1 MSPLL
6 SPNIFVV
13 IMAGGR
19 GTRFWPRSRH
29 QEPKQFI
36 NIVGSESL
44 LRTTV
49 NRLSGLVDKDHILII
64 TTEDLVSQTQK
75 NLPELPVE
83 NILVEPEG
91 RNTGPC
97 LAFALTM
104 LEPRAAGGTMVVLS
118 ADHWIGDTAL
128 FQQDIQ
134 TAVTHAETKQ
144 HMVVFGIHPTHPET
158 GYGYIEAESPTGLSR
173 VKSFK
178 EKPQLDQ
185 AIDYLKDPHQLWN
198 AGMFVWTFK
207 TLRSAFLEYSPQ
219 GLGLLDEWKRAGS
232 DMTQLKT
239 IYTKIEAA
247 PIDIQIVEKSKNVS
261 VLVAQFP
268 WSDVGSWQTASS
280 FLTKD
285 KEGNGSEGTV
295 LFLNSHDT
303 AVFGTER
310 LIAVAGV
317 KDLIIVDSGDALLI
331 CHKDQVQ
338 SVKQIVEKLKQQGR
352 TDFL

>member
-1 MSPLL
+1 MSSLL
-6 SPNIFVV
+6 GSNVFVV

-29 QEPKQFI
+29 ENPKQFI

-49 NRLSGLVDKDHILII
+49 NRLNGLVAIDHILVI

-75 NLPELPVE
+75 NLPELPKG

-97 LAFALTM
+97 LALALTI
-104 LEPRAAGGTMVVLS
+104 LESRTPDGTMVVLS
-118 ADHWIGDTAL
+118 ADHWIGDTAA

-134 TAVTHAETKQ
+134 TAVVHAETHQ
-144 HMVVFGIHPTHPET
+144 DMVVFGIHPTHPET
-158 GYGYIEAESPTGLSR
+158 GYGYIEAEKVTGLSR
-173 VKSFK
+173 VKRFK

-207 TLRSAFLEYSPQ
+207 TLRAAFIEHAPR
-219 GLGLLDEWKRAGS
+219 GLSLLDAWKNNGS
-232 DMTQLKT
+232 DIGRLKAL
-239 IYTKIEAA
+239 YSQIEAE
-247 PIDIQIVEKSKNVS
+247 PIDIQIVEKSKNVC
-261 VLVAQFP
+261 VVVAQFL
-268 WSDVGSWQTASS
+268 WSDVGSWQAASS
-280 FLTKD
+280 FLKKD
-285 KEGNGSEGTV
+285 NDGNGSDGTV
-295 LFLNSHDT
+295 LFLNSRDT
-303 AVFGTER
+303 AVFGSDR

-317 KDLIIVDSGDALLI
+317 RDLIVVDSGNALLI
-331 CHKDQVQ
+331 CHKDQAQ
-338 SVKQIVEKLKQQGR
+338 SVKQIVEKLKQQGQ
-352 TDFL
+352 TDLL

>member
-239 IYTKIEAA
+239 IYTKIEAE

-268 WSDVGSWQTASS
+268 WSEVGSWQSAIS
-280 FLTKD
+280 FLS
-285 KEGNGSEGTV
+285 NV
-295 LFLNSHDT
+295 
-303 AVFGTER
+303 
-310 LIAVAGV
+310 
-317 KDLIIVDSGDALLI
+317 
-331 CHKDQVQ
+331 
-338 SVKQIVEKLKQQGR
+338 
-352 TDFL
+352 

>member
-1 MSPLL
+1 
-6 SPNIFVV
+6 
-13 IMAGGR
+13 
-19 GTRFWPRSRH
+19 
-29 QEPKQFI
+29 
-36 NIVGSESL
+36 
-44 LRTTV
+44 
-49 NRLSGLVDKDHILII
+49 
-64 TTEDLVSQTQK
+64 
-75 NLPELPVE
+75 
-83 NILVEPEG
+83 
-91 RNTGPC
+91 
-97 LAFALTM
+97 
-104 LEPRAAGGTMVVLS
+104 
-118 ADHWIGDTAL
+118 
-128 FQQDIQ
+128 
-134 TAVTHAETKQ
+134 
-144 HMVVFGIHPTHPET
+144 
-158 GYGYIEAESPTGLSR
+158 
-173 VKSFK
+173 
-178 EKPQLDQ
+178 
-185 AIDYLKDPHQLWN
+185 
-198 AGMFVWTFK
+198 
-207 TLRSAFLEYSPQ
+207 
-219 GLGLLDEWKRAGS
+219 
-232 DMTQLKT
+232 MTQLKT

-268 WSDVGSWQTASS
+268 WSDVGSWQAASS